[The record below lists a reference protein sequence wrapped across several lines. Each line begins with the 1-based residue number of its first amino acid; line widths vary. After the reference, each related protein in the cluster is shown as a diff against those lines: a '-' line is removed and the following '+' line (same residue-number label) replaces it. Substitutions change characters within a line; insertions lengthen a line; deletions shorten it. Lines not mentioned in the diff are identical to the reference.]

1 MCGGPPAEDT
11 DQPKVDGHLKASIT
25 ESFQLPSLSLPGWHM
40 GARSA
45 QGLQLNQMISKEQG
59 DCGAKFPFTEKER
72 PPHCTPT
79 GLTIPR
85 EWSTA
90 PAASQGT
97 QAWNTVSHCCPLGKT
112 IANPECLESYGP
124 SL

>member
-11 DQPKVDGHLKASIT
+11 DRPKVDGHLKASIT

-59 DCGAKFPFTEKER
+59 DCGAKFPFTEEER
-72 PPHCTPT
+72 PPTLHSHRADHSQRVVHGTSGQSGHS
-79 GLTIPR
+79 GL
-85 EWSTA
+85 EHS
-90 PAASQGT
+90 
-97 QAWNTVSHCCPLGKT
+97 VSLLSPWQDH
-112 IANPECLESYGP
+112 S
-124 SL
+124 